1 MAPHQEGKVPLR
13 RAALG
18 AEPAAGTSWL
28 NRGLLGRLARGA
40 DHSTAPGKSP
50 RTPLAQWTRSLD
62 KKAEVQKAVT
72 PMASGAWRVLWGGR
86 YLHSCSRVS
95 PIFLLQDPPTFLLQG
110 PPTFLLWVPP
120 PSCYGVPHLPAPGP
134 HSHLPAPG
142 TPPSSLLILSQPSC
156 PTGLDSDQEP
166 GTCQLPGTGRSFKKH
181 VSWVLNVN

>member
-62 KKAEVQKAVT
+62 NKAEVQKAVT

-86 YLHSCSRVS
+86 YLPSCSRVS

-110 PPTFLLWVPP
+110 PPTFLLRGSPTFLLQDPTLTFLLQVPP
-120 PSCYGVPHLPAPGP
+120 L
-134 HSHLPAPG
+134 
-142 TPPSSLLILSQPSC
+142 PPSSSFPS
-156 PTGLDSDQEP
+156 PLVLQVWTVTRNQELASCQEQEGHLKNMFP
-166 GTCQLPGTGRSFKKH
+166 GFYM
-181 VSWVLNVN
+181 